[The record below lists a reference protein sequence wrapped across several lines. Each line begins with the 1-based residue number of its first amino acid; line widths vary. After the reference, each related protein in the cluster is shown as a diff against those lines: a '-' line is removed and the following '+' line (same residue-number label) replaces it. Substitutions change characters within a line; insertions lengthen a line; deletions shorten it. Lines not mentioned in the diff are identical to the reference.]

1 MSVNVSNVPMSS
13 GPRVPALDPGTYPTR
28 LVLIVDLGLQKQRPW
43 QGEEKPPARELSL
56 TYEFVDEFMLDEDGQ
71 EDTSKP
77 RWLSEAFV
85 LYNRE
90 SEKAKSTLRY
100 NTLDPN
106 NVHEGDFLKCIGTPI
121 NVTVVQ
127 SPNKK
132 NPDRPWENVASISTM
147 RTKDKDK
154 CPDLVNKPA
163 VLDLDEPD
171 LEAFLMIPKWLQ
183 KRVIENLEFKGSL
196 LERLLEEGNKEAP
209 AQNKEEY
216 DRDEEGEEPY

>member
-13 GPRVPALDPGTYPTR
+13 GPRTPALDPGTYPTR

-56 TYEFVDEFMLDEDGQ
+56 TYEFVDEFMFDEDGQ

-77 RWLSEAFV
+77 RWLSESFV
-85 LYNRE
+85 LYNRD

-106 NVHEGDFLKCIGTPI
+106 DVYKGDFLKCIGTPI

-132 NPDRPWENVASISTM
+132 NPERPWENVASISTM
-147 RTKDKDK
+147 RTKDKEK
-154 CPDLVNKPA
+154 CPDLVNKSA
-163 VLDLDEPD
+163 VFDLEEPN

-183 KRVIENLEFKGSL
+183 KRVLENLEFKGSL
-196 LERLLEEGNKEAP
+196 LERMLEEGAMDSPKEVEVNA
-209 AQNKEEY
+209 EE
-216 DRDEEGEEPY
+216 EETPY